1 MPYTLP
7 ERVDHLHPPWEQE
20 AGENP
25 EVICYR
31 SLPTFK
37 ILLKPYLAAFLA
49 AAGKFTLQ
57 KERNMQTYLKSRPVG
72 IQLLLFIGLAFGI
85 FSIFSFAAATILPSV
100 TGIDLQTFQKIENW
114 DGKSGNMLLFIRI
127 MLIIQFLG
135 LFLIPT
141 LLFGYFS
148 DPEPMKYLG
157 FKKPYHSSYLVLGII
172 VMLAA
177 IPLVEY
183 IGLVNKN
190 LIIDNDT
197 TQWMKEL
204 EESAN
209 RQIKFMLRDRS
220 VSEYLLNLVFIAGFA
235 AVGEELFFRGVLQR
249 LFIKLTKNP
258 WIGII
263 LSAML
268 FSGFH
273 LQFYG
278 FFPRLLLGVVLGVL
292 YWYSG
297 SLWIAIIAHFVY
309 DALLVSLIYYN
320 PKLIE
325 DDSST
330 LLAPGQLAIM
340 ALISAVICI
349 FIVWRMVKT
358 SPAKYSEIYR
368 NDNPPDELSF

>member
-1 MPYTLP
+1 VLIA
-7 ERVDHLHPPWEQE
+7 R
-20 AGENP
+20 ENP
-25 EVICYR
+25 GVICYR
-31 SLPTFK
+31 SLPTIK
-37 ILLKPYLAAFLA
+37 ILLKPYLAAFLP
-49 AAGKFTLQ
+49 AAGKFTIQ

-85 FSIFSFAAATILPSV
+85 FSIFSFAAVTILPAV
-100 TGIDLQTFQKIENW
+100 TGIDLATFQNIDNW
-114 DGKSGNMLLFIRI
+114 DGKTGNMLLFIRI
-127 MLIIQFLG
+127 MLVIQFLG

-148 DPEPMKYLG
+148 DPEPLKYLG
-157 FKKPYHSSYLVLGII
+157 FRKPYQSTYIILGII
-172 VMLAA
+172 LILAA
-177 IPLVEY
+177 IPLAEY
-183 IGLVNKN
+183 AGLLNKK
-190 LIIDNDT
+190 LILDNET

-209 RQIKFMLRDRS
+209 RQIRFMLKDRS
-220 VSEYLLNLVFIAGFA
+220 VSEYLLNLVFIAVFA

-263 LSAML
+263 LAALL

-278 FFPRLLLGVVLGVL
+278 FFPRLLLGVILGIL

-297 SLWIAIIAHFVY
+297 SLWVSIIAHFVY
-309 DALLVSLIYYN
+309 DAFLVSLIYGN

-330 LLAPGQLAIM
+330 LMAPAILGVLALV
-340 ALISAVICI
+340 SAAVCS
-349 FIVWRMVKT
+349 FLVWRMVKT
-358 SPAKYSEIYR
+358 SPAKYSDIYY

>member
-1 MPYTLP
+1 LQ
-7 ERVDHLHPPWEQE
+7 H
-20 AGENP
+20 
-25 EVICYR
+25 
-31 SLPTFK
+31 SLPR
-37 ILLKPYLAAFLA
+37 
-49 AAGKFTLQ
+49 GKFTIL

-85 FSIFSFAAATILPSV
+85 YSIFSFAAISFLPSL
-100 TGIDLQTFQKIENW
+100 TGIDIATFQNMEKW
-114 DGKSGNMLLFIRI
+114 DGKTGNMLLFIRL
-127 MLIIQFLG
+127 MLLFQFLG

-157 FKKPYHSSYLVLGII
+157 FKTPYHFSYLILGAII
-172 VMLAA
+172 MLAA

-183 IGLVNKN
+183 IGLLNKKM
-190 LIIDNDT
+190 IIGSEAA
-197 TQWMKEL
+197 QWMKEL

-209 RQIKFMLRDRS
+209 QQIKFMLKDRTA
-220 VSEYLLNLVFIAGFA
+220 SEYIMNLVFIAVFA

-263 LSAML
+263 LSALL

-278 FFPRLLLGVVLGVL
+278 FFPRLFLGIILGVL

-297 SLWIAIIAHFVY
+297 SLWTAIIAHFVY
-309 DALLVSLIYYN
+309 DAFLVTIIFNN
-320 PKLIE
+320 PQLVE
-325 DDSST
+325 NENST
-330 LLAPGQLAIM
+330 LLSPGMLAIS
-340 ALISAVICI
+340 ALVSAAICA
-349 FIVWRMVKT
+349 FIGWRMIKT
-358 SPAKYSEIYR
+358 SPATYSEVYR
-368 NDNPPDELSF
+368 NDDPPDELSF

>member
-1 MPYTLP
+1 VP
-7 ERVDHLHPPWEQE
+7 
-20 AGENP
+20 AKGENP

-31 SLPTFK
+31 SLPTIK
-37 ILLKPYLAAFLA
+37 ILLKPYLAAFYA
-49 AAGKFTLQ
+49 AAGKFTIQ

-85 FSIFSFAAATILPSV
+85 FSIFSFAAANILPSV
-100 TGIDLQTFQKIENW
+100 TGIDLETFQDTKNW
-114 DGKSGNMLLFIRI
+114 DGKGNMLIFIRL
-127 MLIIQFLG
+127 MLIAQFLG

-148 DPEPMKYLG
+148 DPQPWQYLG
-157 FKKPYHSSYLVLGII
+157 FRKPYHYNYLVLGII

-183 IGLVNKN
+183 IGLINKN
-190 LIIDNDT
+190 LILNNDT

-209 RQIKFMLRDRS
+209 RQIRFMLKDRT
-220 VSEYLLNLVFIAGFA
+220 VSEYILNLIFIAVFA
-235 AVGEELFFRGVLQR
+235 AVGEELFFRSVLQR

-263 LSAML
+263 LAALL

-278 FFPRLLLGVVLGVL
+278 FFPRLLLGVILGIL
-292 YWYSG
+292 YWFSG
-297 SLWIAIIAHFVY
+297 SIWTAIVAHFVY
-309 DALLVSLIYYN
+309 DAFLVSLIYSN

-325 DDSST
+325 DDASAMV
-330 LLAPGQLAIM
+330 APGMLPVVALVSAAICG
-340 ALISAVICI
+340 L
-349 FIVWRMVKT
+349 IVWRMVKK
-358 SPAKYSEIYR
+358 SPAKYSDIYR
-368 NDNPPDELSF
+368 GDNPPDELSF

>member
-1 MPYTLP
+1 M
-7 ERVDHLHPPWEQE
+7 
-20 AGENP
+20 
-25 EVICYR
+25 
-31 SLPTFK
+31 
-37 ILLKPYLAAFLA
+37 
-49 AAGKFTLQ
+49 
-57 KERNMQTYLKSRPVG
+57 KSSR
-72 IQLLLFIGLAFGI
+72 I
-85 FSIFSFAAATILPSV
+85 TI
-100 TGIDLQTFQKIENW
+100 
-114 DGKSGNMLLFIRI
+114 
-127 MLIIQFLG
+127 
-135 LFLIPT
+135 
-141 LLFGYFS
+141 
-148 DPEPMKYLG
+148 
-157 FKKPYHSSYLVLGII
+157 
-172 VMLAA
+172 
-177 IPLVEY
+177 
-183 IGLVNKN
+183 
-190 LIIDNDT
+190 
-197 TQWMKEL
+197 
-204 EESAN
+204 
-209 RQIKFMLRDRS
+209 
-220 VSEYLLNLVFIAGFA
+220 IAGFA

-309 DALLVSLIYYN
+309 DALLVSLIYSN

-330 LLAPGQLAIM
+330 LVAPGMLAIM

>member
-1 MPYTLP
+1 
-7 ERVDHLHPPWEQE
+7 
-20 AGENP
+20 
-25 EVICYR
+25 
-31 SLPTFK
+31 
-37 ILLKPYLAAFLA
+37 LLKPYLAAFLA
-49 AAGKFTLQ
+49 AAGKFTIQ

-85 FSIFSFAAATILPSV
+85 FSIFSFAAVTILPSV
-100 TGIDLQTFQKIENW
+100 TGIDLQTFQNIDKW
-114 DGKSGNMLLFIRI
+114 DGKTGNMLLFIRI

-157 FKKPYHSSYLVLGII
+157 FKKPYHFSYLVLGII
-172 VMLAA
+172 AILAA

-183 IGLVNKN
+183 IGLINKKMI
-190 LIIDNDT
+190 LDNET

-209 RQIKFMLRDRS
+209 RQIKFMLKDRT
-220 VSEYLLNLVFIAGFA
+220 VSEYLLNLVFIAVFA

-263 LSAML
+263 LSALL

-278 FFPRLLLGVVLGVL
+278 FFPRLLLGVILGVL

-297 SLWIAIIAHFVY
+297 SLWTAIIAHFVY
-309 DALLVSLIYYN
+309 DAFLVSLIYSN
-320 PKLIE
+320 PRLME
-325 DDSST
+325 DDSAT
-330 LLAPGQLAIM
+330 LVAPAMLAVM
-340 ALISAVICI
+340 ALMSAAICI
-349 FIVWRMVKT
+349 LLVWRMVKT
-358 SPAKYSEIYR
+358 SPAKYSEIYQ